1 MLLSRKGFKLIQ
13 EQNQFL
19 VHALQIC
26 ICIDSWIRFSFIDF
40 FAAEEEPPEAK
51 ESKAPSRNPSKSSA
65 AIGDLVGGKKYD
77 RGFHISTNMP

>member
-1 MLLSRKGFKLIQ
+1 MIF
-13 EQNQFL
+13 
-19 VHALQIC
+19 
-26 ICIDSWIRFSFIDF
+26 F